1 MSRRASLGLSSGWKA
16 LAWVIALLLVLV
28 LTAVLNLE
36 SYEWIP
42 VVGFGAWL
50 LTTAVVGALISS
62 NRPENAVGALMI
74 AAPLVIA
81 LGLFFEGYASYIYEL
96 GHHSLPFGR
105 AAAWLTTWFT
115 IPGFALFIHLLLR
128 FPTGHVPSPRWIWA
142 SRLATTS
149 LIVTTVGYALR
160 PGPIDNVPAL
170 SNPLGSVAPRWVSEL
185 GVSVGDTLLPLAG
198 FVAIAS
204 LFLRYRRAQGVE
216 RQQMKWFVAAVSIF
230 PILFVVSQFVDQ
242 VGGSEDDYLGFIV
255 IVVALL
261 LIPLSMGVGILKH
274 RLYDIDVV
282 VNRALVYGTLTGILG
297 GAYLGIVVVLQRFA
311 DSFTR
316 DSDLAIAGSTLVV
329 AALFRPLRVRVQAFI
344 DRRFYR
350 RKYDAAETLGEF
362 SSRLRDQVD
371 LDSLTQELVD
381 VVGSTMQPA
390 HASVWLR
397 EGATR

>member
-1 MSRRASLGLSSGWKA
+1 
-16 LAWVIALLLVLV
+16 
-28 LTAVLNLE
+28 
-36 SYEWIP
+36 
-42 VVGFGAWL
+42 
-50 LTTAVVGALISS
+50 
-62 NRPENAVGALMI
+62 
-74 AAPLVIA
+74 
-81 LGLFFEGYASYIYEL
+81 
-96 GHHSLPFGR
+96 
-105 AAAWLTTWFT
+105 
-115 IPGFALFIHLLLR
+115 
-128 FPTGHVPSPRWIWA
+128 
-142 SRLATTS
+142 
-149 LIVTTVGYALR
+149 
-160 PGPIDNVPAL
+160 
-170 SNPLGSVAPRWVSEL
+170 
-185 GVSVGDTLLPLAG
+185 
-198 FVAIAS
+198 
-204 LFLRYRRAQGVE
+204 VE
-216 RQQMKWFVAAVSIF
+216 RQQMKWFVTAVSIF

-242 VGGSEDDYLGFIV
+242 VGDSEDDYLGFIV

-261 LIPLSMGVGILKH
+261 LIPVSMGVGILKH

-282 VNRALVYGTLTGILG
+282 VNRVLVYGALTGILG
-297 GAYLGIVVVLQRFA
+297 AAYLGIVVVLQRFA